1 MNGHYYSVTATVQL
15 RVYAL
20 SEDEAAEKADDILG
34 NMEKIDFN
42 TVDHLR
48 LDDED
53 PPEEEHWI

>member
-20 SEDEAAEKADDILG
+20 SEDEAAEKADDIL
-34 NMEKIDFN
+34 EEIDFN

-48 LDDED
+48 LDDEE